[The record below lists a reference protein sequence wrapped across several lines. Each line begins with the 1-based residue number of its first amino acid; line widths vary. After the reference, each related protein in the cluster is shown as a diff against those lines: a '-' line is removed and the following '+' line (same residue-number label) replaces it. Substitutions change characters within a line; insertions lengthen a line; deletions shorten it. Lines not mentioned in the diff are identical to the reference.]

1 MPYAPDARS
10 RFTMTFSC
18 ARRARG
24 KRTSIGSA
32 KGSARR
38 ETETK
43 VLIKERRSPH
53 ERGRMGRSQN
63 VIFFCTLVN
72 AVSVF
77 INAAIAAFIAL
88 TCNNPVGGERRRE
101 IKSLRNGV
109 HDACGVVWGPV

>member
-1 MPYAPDARS
+1 MRPRPKSSLRNGVHRANAVVWDAV
-10 RFTMTFSC
+10 
-18 ARRARG
+18 
-24 KRTSIGSA
+24 RTY
-32 KGSARR
+32 
-38 ETETK
+38 
-43 VLIKERRSPH
+43 
-53 ERGRMGRSQN
+53 
-63 VIFFCTLVN
+63 FCTLVN